1 MATAWGYMPPSAT
14 LPGSQRTLDSI
25 TLPFTG
31 SNAIDDILILSS
43 GVLSKAAT
51 NATVATIAGI
61 ALKNSGAIYATAAPG
76 IGTLFGASTV
86 GTVLTP
92 GLPLQMEISPLV
104 NGIFVQMSLAQAVAA
119 TTPGTAVGLLLDGT
133 TGYFVADTSQ
143 SNKIG
148 TIVSVVTQPSQPW
161 VITDT
166 GVRVIVQIN
175 AATALG

>member
-1 MATAWGYMPPSAT
+1 MAAWGFMPPAST
-14 LPGSQRTLDSI
+14 LPGSQRTLDSL

-31 SNAIDDILILSS
+31 TNAIDDILILTS

-51 NATVATIAGI
+51 NATVATLAGQ
-61 ALKNSGAIYATAAPG
+61 AYKNSAALYATAAPG
-76 IGTLFGASTV
+76 IGTLVGASTV

-92 GLPLQMEISPLV
+92 GLPLQMDFDPFYQ
-104 NGIFVQMSLAQAVAA
+104 GTFVQFSLNEAIAA
-119 TTPGTAVGLLLDGT
+119 TSPGTAVGLVLDGT
-133 TGYFVADTSQ
+133 TGYFIVSTAQ

-148 TIVSVVTQPSQPW
+148 TIVNAVIQPSQPW
-161 VITDT
+161 VVGDT

>member
-1 MATAWGYMPPSAT
+1 MAAWGYMPPAST
-14 LPGSQRTLDSI
+14 LPGSQRTLDSM

-43 GVLSKAAT
+43 GVLAKAAT
-51 NATVATIAGI
+51 NAAITTIAGQ
-61 ALKNSGAIYATAAPG
+61 ALKASGAIYASTSPG

-92 GLPLQMEISPLV
+92 GLPLQMDFSPWYQ
-104 NGIFVQMSLAQAVAA
+104 GIFIQLSLVQAIAA
-119 TTPGTAVGLLLDGT
+119 TSPGTQVGLLLDGT

-143 SNKIG
+143 GNKIG
-148 TIVSVVTQPSQPW
+148 TIVNPVIQPSQPW
-161 VITDT
+161 AISDT

-175 AATALG
+175 AATAIG